1 MEFMTCHNIIISPH
15 RLTLTHLRNDV
26 QDDEKYAKWEKEE
39 MPGIVSGFVFCLVVC
54 ILKKTVNLYH
64 MSFSLSSAS

>member
-1 MEFMTCHNIIISPH
+1 MTRTPHNIISPF

-39 MPGIVSGFVFCLVVC
+39 MPGIVSGFVFCLVC
-54 ILKKTVNLYH
+54 IFKKRV
-64 MSFSLSSAS
+64 SL